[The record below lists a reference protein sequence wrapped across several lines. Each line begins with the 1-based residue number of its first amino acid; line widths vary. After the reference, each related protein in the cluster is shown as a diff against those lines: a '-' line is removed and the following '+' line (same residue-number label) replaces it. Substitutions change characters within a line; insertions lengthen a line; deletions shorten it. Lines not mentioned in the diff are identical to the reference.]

1 MDCYNSQM
9 ASNQIGK
16 PSNTKEKT
24 MDIRYAIHHDQM
36 KLLDTTGMRKH
47 FLIENLFEKDKTT
60 MVYSHV
66 DRIIVGGACPVV
78 LELKL
83 EVTKELG
90 VDFFLQRREMGI
102 INVGSQGTVSVDGK
116 EYVLEKK
123 ECLYVG
129 MGPKNVSF
137 RSSDKNNPAKF
148 YFNSTPAH
156 SSYPLVKVST
166 KEAQH
171 LNLGTP
177 DKSNVRTI
185 NQFIH
190 HKVLNSCQLVMG
202 MTALEPN
209 SMWNTMPCHTH
220 DRRMEVYFYFDLP
233 GDALVFHLMG
243 EPQETRHIVVRNE
256 QAVISPSWSLHSG
269 VGTSH
274 YTFIWGMAGENQTFT
289 DMDEVPMSGLK

>member
-1 MDCYNSQM
+1 
-9 ASNQIGK
+9 
-16 PSNTKEKT
+16 
-24 MDIRYAIHHDQM
+24 
-36 KLLDTTGMRKH
+36 
-47 FLIENLFEKDKTT
+47 

-66 DRIIVGGACPVV
+66 DRIIVGGACPVGS
-78 LELKL
+78 ELKL

-102 INVGSQGTVSVDGK
+102 INVGSTGTVSVDGK
-116 EYVLEKK
+116 ENILENK

-137 RSSDKNNPAKF
+137 KSSDKSHPAKF

-166 KEAQH
+166 KNAQR
-171 LNLGTP
+171 LNLGSP

-190 HKVLNSCQLVMG
+190 PKVLNSCQLVMG

-233 GDALVFHLMG
+233 MDAVVFHLIG

-289 DMDEVPMSGLK
+289 DMDEIPMSELR

>member
-1 MDCYNSQM
+1 
-9 ASNQIGK
+9 
-16 PSNTKEKT
+16 
-24 MDIRYAIHHDQM
+24 MDIRYAIHPDQM
-36 KLLDTTGMRKH
+36 KELDTNGMRKH
-47 FLIENLFEKDKTT
+47 FLIENLFEKDRTT
-60 MVYSHV
+60 LVYSHV
-66 DRIIVGGACPVV
+66 DRIIVGGACPAEK
-78 LELKL
+78 ELKL

-90 VDFFLQRREMGI
+90 VDYFLQRREMGI
-102 INVGSQGTVSVDGK
+102 INVGATGAVSVDGN

-129 MGPKNVSF
+129 PGPKNVSF
-137 RSSDKNNPAKF
+137 KSTGKHNPAKF
-148 YFNSTPAH
+148 YLNSTPAH
-156 SSYPLVKVST
+156 SPHPIVKVST
-166 KEAQH
+166 QNAQR
-171 LNLGTP
+171 LNLGSP

-190 HKVLNSCQLVMG
+190 PKVLNSCQLVMG

-233 GDALVFHLMG
+233 GDALVFHLIG
-243 EPQETRHIVVRNE
+243 EPRETRHIVVRNE

-289 DMDEVPMSGLK
+289 DMDEIPMSALK